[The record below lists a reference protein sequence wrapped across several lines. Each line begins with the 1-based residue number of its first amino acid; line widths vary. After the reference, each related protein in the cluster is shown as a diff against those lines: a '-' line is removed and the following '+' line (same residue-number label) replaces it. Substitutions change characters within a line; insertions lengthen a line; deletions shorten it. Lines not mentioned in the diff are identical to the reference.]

1 MVDVNLNGGNFTPLS
16 AACCKRH
23 SHIVISSIL
32 IEARINSKDEK
43 YTRYLGAYYNVHL
56 YVVYKMSK
64 AGANIYLNET
74 SFMAAKASH

>member
-1 MVDVNLNGGNFTPLS
+1 MTFTYSGAYDKGLLD
-16 AACCKRH
+16 KVRT
-23 SHIVISSIL
+23 L

-43 YTRYLGAYYNVHL
+43 YTRYIGAYYNVHL

-74 SFMAAKASH
+74 SFIAACYKRHINIVE